1 MKKLILAAVAA
12 SAIAVSAAV
21 PAMAQA
27 HSHDSHG
34 EAHDD
39 HHGHDMS
46 EPEGDDSTSSR
57 AFAEANARM
66 HEAMDID
73 YSGDADVDF
82 VRGMIAHHV
91 GAIEMA
97 RVVIEHGEDPEIRAL
112 AKEIIEAQE
121 AEVEMMEGWLEE
133 RGHR

>member
-1 MKKLILAAVAA
+1 MKKQTLVAITA
-12 SAIAVSAAV
+12 FAIAISAAM
-21 PAMAQA
+21 PALAQD
-27 HSHDSHG
+27 HSQAGHD
-34 EAHDD
+34 E
-39 HHGHDMS
+39 HHGHGMG
-46 EPEGDDSTSSR
+46 EPTRDESASSR

-66 HEAMDID
+66 HEAMDIG

-112 AKEIIEAQE
+112 AEEIIEAQE